1 MDQRANEFT
10 KQMKCRKLQQK
21 KIEFDVDSL
30 LESMWKIIFYSDFI
44 SISINCFLNI
54 FLHVFLLD
62 VDFYDCVLHL
72 LPLTDF
78 ELDKMGHIKRARQ
91 KPSQTCFEKTE
102 NQSLS

>member
-1 MDQRANEFT
+1 MLT
-10 KQMKCRKLQQK
+10 IIKI
-21 KIEFDVDSL
+21 IEFDVNSL
-30 LESMWKIIFYSDFI
+30 WKTIPILYKLFY
-44 SISINCFLNI
+44 
-54 FLHVFLLD
+54 FLHVFLMD

-91 KPSQTCFEKTE
+91 RPSQTCFEKTE